1 MQVLLK
7 TPLSLCSLTCVV
19 FRCESGTS
27 LCSHTTLRWKTVG
40 PPNDSPEGTL
50 KKPEDILNMHTQLL
64 SVVWLFATLWT
75 VGHQAPLS
83 MGFFRQEYWSGLPC
97 PPPGDLPDPGMEP
110 ASPSLAD
117 GFFTTEPS
125 GKPISSIWGSHK
137 LLSFLHNAEWET
149 STLTWRQ
156 EN

>member
-1 MQVLLK
+1 MIVWK
-7 TPLSLCSLTCVV
+7 ELSRNPKISSI
-19 FRCESGTS
+19 R
-27 LCSHTTLRWKTVG
+27 
-40 PPNDSPEGTL
+40 
-50 KKPEDILNMHTQLL
+50 ILSC
-64 SVVWLFATLWT
+64 SVVSDSATLWT

-110 ASPSLAD
+110 ASPSLVD

-125 GKPISSIWGSHK
+125 GNPISSVWGSHK

-149 STLTWRQ
+149 STSTWRQ
-156 EN
+156 ENQFGAPSFQGLHKRPRWPDTPFRMQYLLVATILSVRKSLI